1 MPSKPSCD
9 TRATSP
15 PKSTSTWAG
24 NWMLPWG
31 FFMSRKCFDLP
42 RNEVSFFPAYGG
54 TMKGNRR
61 KSMKAVGLEPTTYG
75 LKVCLEG
82 FFARSKYYD
91 EPRNSS
97 ESPGFL

>member
-1 MPSKPSCD
+1 
-9 TRATSP
+9 
-15 PKSTSTWAG
+15 
-24 NWMLPWG
+24 
-31 FFMSRKCFDLP
+31 
-42 RNEVSFFPAYGG
+42 
-54 TMKGNRR
+54 MKGNRR

-97 ESPGFL
+97 ESPGFLLVGIRAEKSRRNPGYGGTMEGQRRDSSAAAPKNRSE